1 MIQIGLKAKFLG
13 LVVIV
18 IATFG
23 SAMAEDVLTKAQHP
37 ELKQLA
43 NEIMAK
49 TLVRQVVSSLN

>member
-1 MIQIGLKAKFLG
+1 MIQIDLKAKFLG
-13 LVVIV
+13 VVVIT

-23 SAMAEDVLTKAQHP
+23 SAMAQDALTKAQHP

-49 TLVRQVVSSLN
+49 TLVRQVVSILN